1 MLLGK
6 LILCISALVLILYGI
21 VSLVDPAIPAG
32 LAGLVISN
40 GDGYAEIASM
50 YGGLQIGLGLFCLM
64 AVRRPEYYRAGL
76 ALLIILIGAVALA
89 RLLGVLITEATITSY
104 TWGALIYEC
113 TTATIAALALSKS
126 TKSIMP
132 E

>member
-6 LILCISALVLILYGI
+6 LILCLSALVLILYGI
-21 VSLVDPAIPAG
+21 VSLVAPAIPAG
-32 LAGLVISN
+32 LAGLVINN

-50 YGGLQIGLGLFCLM
+50 YGGLQIGFGLFCAM
-64 AVRRPEYYRAGL
+64 AALKPEFYRAGL
-76 ALLIILIGAVALA
+76 ALLVIVIGAVALA
-89 RLLGVLITEATITSY
+89 RLLGVLITEDTLTSY

-126 TKSIMP
+126 KTPILT